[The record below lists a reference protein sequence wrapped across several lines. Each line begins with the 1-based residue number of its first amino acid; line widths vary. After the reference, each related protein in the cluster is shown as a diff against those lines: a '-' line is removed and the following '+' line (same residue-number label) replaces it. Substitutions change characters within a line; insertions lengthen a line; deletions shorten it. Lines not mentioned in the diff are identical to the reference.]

1 MKIKREKEIPF
12 DNLEKLIKSF
22 KNKQE
27 IQEESYFIK
36 DILKLGNDTINSKP
50 QEDNLFL
57 I

>member
-1 MKIKREKEIPF
+1 MIILQ
-12 DNLEKLIKSF
+12 NLKSF

-27 IQEESYFIK
+27 IQAESYFIK